1 MDKVSVIIPTYNRFN
16 YLLNTINSVK
26 NQTYSNIEI
35 IVVNDCSLEIE
46 YYKYNWKDNGIKILH
61 LKKNTKNIFGHACA
75 AYVRNKGIENST
87 GKYIAFCD
95 DDDIWFPKKIELQII
110 AMKETGTKMSCTEGL
125 FGFGIYDSSKEYK
138 KYNSEYY
145 YGTLQNIFKSKG
157 SRLLDNGFPKIWD
170 LYFLKIYNCVIC
182 SSVVLEKSILD
193 KINNMKLL
201 KNGEEDYD
209 CWLRSLEFTKCV
221 YVDDIL
227 FYYDGGHGNGQNY

>member
-16 YLLNTINSVK
+16 YLLNTINSIK

-35 IVVNDCSLEIE
+35 IVVNDCSLEKE
-46 YYKYNWKDNGIKILH
+46 YYEYNWEDNGITIIH
-61 LKKNTKNIFGHACA
+61 LKENTKNILGYACA
-75 AYVRNKGIENST
+75 GYVRNKGIENSS

-95 DDDIWFPKKIELQII
+95 DDDIWFPKKIELQIN
-110 AMKETGTKMSCTEGL
+110 AMKKTGARMSCTDGL

-145 YGTLQNIFKSKG
+145 YDTLQNIFKSKG
-157 SRLLDNGFPKIWD
+157 SNLLDNGYPKIWD
-170 LYFLKIYNCVIC
+170 LDFLKIYNCVIC

-193 KINNMKLL
+193 MINNMKLL
-201 KNGEEDYD
+201 KNGQEDYD